1 MGCMGI
7 GSWQAGSC
15 SVGRAGRGKAVAR
28 EGCGQAGLWP
38 GRAVAGPPGP
48 CDGVHGH
55 RKPAS
60 KVFLLRTGCAEDKSG
75 ALLNVTGHLPIE

>member
-1 MGCMGI
+1 MGCMGT

-28 EGCGQAGLWP
+28 EGFGQGGLLQ
-38 GRAVAGPPGP
+38 GPLGP
-48 CDGVHGH
+48 CDGAHGH